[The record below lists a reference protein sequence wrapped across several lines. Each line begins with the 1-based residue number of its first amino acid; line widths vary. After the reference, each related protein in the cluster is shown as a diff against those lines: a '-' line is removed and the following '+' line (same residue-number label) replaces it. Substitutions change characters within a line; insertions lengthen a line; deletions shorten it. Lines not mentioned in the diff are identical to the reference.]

1 MNQAEHRE
9 VYALWHSYEL
19 MDDDGPRDE
28 DKLIGIFSTREKAQD
43 VMKSLKG
50 KEGFR
55 DHPVSCF
62 QIDAMQLDRVGWEEG
77 FTTVRWVE
85 ERDTE

>member
-1 MNQAEHRE
+1 MNKTESKA

-19 MDDDGPRDE
+19 VDGDGPRDE
-28 DKLIGIFSTREKAQD
+28 DKLIGIFSTRENAQNTIEL
-43 VMKSLKG
+43 LKN

-62 QIDAMQLDRVGWEEG
+62 SIDPMKLDRIGWADG
-77 FTTVRWVE
+77 FTTVRW
-85 ERDTE
+85 TEQP